1 VPEPGVPVNV
11 SPTRARHCASTQVPA
26 GHPCLAGHFP
36 GNPLV
41 PAVVLLERVLEA
53 LHAWRGPRWR
63 LQRIVAAK
71 FVSALRPDER
81 FDIELTM
88 DGTRLDFRC
97 HCDDRLLAHG
107 SWEMA
112 Q

>member
-1 VPEPGVPVNV
+1 MPVNA
-11 SPTRARHCASTQVPA
+11 SPTSARHCVSVQVPA

-88 DGTRLDFRC
+88 DGTRVDFRC
-97 HCDDRLLAHG
+97 SCDDRLLTHG
-107 SWEMA
+107 SLEMA

>member
-1 VPEPGVPVNV
+1 MIE
-11 SPTRARHCASTQVPA
+11 SLASDRHRASAQVPA
-26 GHPCLAGHFP
+26 GHSCLAGHFP
-36 GNPLV
+36 GNPVV
-41 PAVVLLERVLEA
+41 PAVVLLDRVLEA
-53 LHAWRGPRWR
+53 VQAWRGPQCRV
-63 LQRIVAAK
+63 QRIVAAK

-88 DGTRLDFRC
+88 HGTRLDFRC
-97 HCDDRLLAHG
+97 ACGARLLAHG

>member
-1 VPEPGVPVNV
+1 MPEPGVPVNV
-11 SPTRARHCASTQVPA
+11 SPTSARHCASAQVPT

-53 LHAWRGPRWR
+53 VQAWRGPRWQ